1 MIVNFILIVQYK
13 IHDEETLHYLDHVL
27 YRIDKIKIIFKVLY
41 LVNKTTDEGHF
52 NFLKFY
58 VMTHYTLCIQDFGT
72 TDNFDIEHSEA
83 RYKYH
88 VKDFYGRINKWQGF
102 EN

>member
-13 IHDEETLHYLDHVL
+13 THDEETLHYLNHIL
-27 YRIDKIKIIFKVLY
+27 YRIDKTKIVFKVLH
-41 LVNKTTDEGHF
+41 LVDKTTDKDYF

-58 VMTHYTLCIQDFGT
+58 VMIYYMLYIQDFGT
-72 TDNFDIEHSEA
+72 TDNFNIEYSKA

-88 VKDFYGRINKWQGF
+88 VEDFYGRTNK
-102 EN
+102 